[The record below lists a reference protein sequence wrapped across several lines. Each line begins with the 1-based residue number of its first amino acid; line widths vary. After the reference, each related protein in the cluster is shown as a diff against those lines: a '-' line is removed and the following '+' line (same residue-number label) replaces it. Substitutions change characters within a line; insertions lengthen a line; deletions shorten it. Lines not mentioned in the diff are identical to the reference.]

1 MQDYKN
7 TIFLCDYNDDHVDAI
22 IFTNETEETI
32 QDAIRLASNKW
43 YEEEYPDCQL
53 NYVLEY
59 LDAHYDVLC
68 IDAYKEHITKVYY

>member
-1 MQDYKN
+1 MPNYEN
-7 TIFLCDYNDDHVDAI
+7 IIFLYDYNDDHVDAI

-43 YEEEYPDCQL
+43 YEEECPDCQL

-59 LDAHYDVLC
+59 LDSYYDVLC
-68 IDAYKEHITKVYY
+68 IDAYTEHITKVYY